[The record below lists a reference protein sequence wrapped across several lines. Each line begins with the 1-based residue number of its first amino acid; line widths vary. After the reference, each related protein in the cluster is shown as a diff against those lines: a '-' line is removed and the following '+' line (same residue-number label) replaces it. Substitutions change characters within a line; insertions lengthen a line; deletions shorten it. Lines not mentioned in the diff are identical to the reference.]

1 VGHRGDSEVPY
12 VDVLRHRAADD
23 KGNLAAERQ
32 MISIRR
38 FSKYILPAAV
48 LLSSCGGG
56 GGSGTPPPSALS
68 YTAAPAFIVMQPITA
83 LKPTY
88 MGTVTSFSVSP
99 ALPAG
104 LNISSV
110 SGIIYGT
117 PTAIS
122 AQANYT
128 VTASGP
134 SGVTTAQVPI
144 VVNDVPPTIN
154 YSSAYY
160 SFTNGVAAQTLAPS
174 AAGGAVVTWGI
185 VPALP
190 DGLTLSATD
199 GRISGTPTAGA
210 AAAVYVVTATNSGG
224 RSIANLTI
232 AVSPAPVL
240 DLGHGDSINLIRM
253 NASRVF
259 SQDLSGHWALWDYSK
274 GTNLA
279 NGTPPCL
286 SPPCASNPLP
296 ADFSGSTIVI
306 GTPTGFDVRSSA
318 AGQLLATVAAT
329 FSWWKLA
336 TDGTYVCAGSTTGL
350 QAWSTSGQ
358 VLVSRSGDYSNAMG
372 FAAPG
377 EILIALGPAGAGA
390 IETISL
396 ATGTSSVGPP
406 FQGTFLSWFLDGT
419 QFFTNDTTG
428 NRIRIYSDTTVQN
441 DMIIPNG
448 SLASNVAGER
458 NWFWTYGS
466 APGLNIYQV
475 GASAAP
481 TASFAVSGK
490 MIPSG
495 TTLGFISSGNVSVV
509 DLSGA
514 APTLINYPN
523 VPLTTTTT
531 NAYAAAS
538 STQWMIGDQLGVLFD
553 GGSLSGTARYF
564 GYGALLSIA
573 GGAGHFA
580 IATASGATL
589 YFNSATNALEGTID
603 FLSSKL
609 VLSADGTVLAAQGS
623 PSSVNSNQLN
633 IYSLPSGALVTPFLF
648 GSMSMPTLVDMTLS
662 ASGTVVGAEV
672 NNSLQ
677 ALPVGGGT
685 LLWTVPGPT
694 GVGGFQWRPLLSPD
708 GTLTAN
714 AGEPEGGGTTPLTSF
729 YSNGTFITSRT
740 GWAVGW
746 IDNGRLLV
754 NNYDDKFGRYMGAS
768 IYDPTGALLA
778 SPAIPGLKLFQV
790 VTPQQQTPDLIYSPE
805 FNTIYSLISGATLWA
820 SGSPSTGTYY
830 PGPPGIGAVAG
841 PQIVFMSGNL
851 LLAEPH

>member
-1 VGHRGDSEVPY
+1 
-12 VDVLRHRAADD
+12 
-23 KGNLAAERQ
+23 
-32 MISIRR
+32 MISMKSLR
-38 FSKYILPAAV
+38 KLILPTAV
-48 LLSSCGGG
+48 LLASCGGG
-56 GGSGTPPPSALS
+56 GGGGGSGQPPPSALS
-68 YTAAPAFIVMQPITA
+68 YPSAPAFVVMQPITA

-128 VTASGP
+128 VTGSGP
-134 SGVTTAQVPI
+134 SGATTAQVPI

-160 SFTNGVAAQTLAPS
+160 SFTNGVTAQTIAPT
-174 AAGGAVVTWGI
+174 AQGGAVVTWGI

-199 GRISGTPTAGA
+199 GSISGTPTTA
-210 AAAVYVVTATNSGG
+210 AAPGGYVVTATNSGG
-224 RSIANLTI
+224 NSIANLTV
-232 AVSPAPVL
+232 AVSAAPVL
-240 DLGHGDSINLIRM
+240 DLGHGDSIDLIRM
-253 NASRVF
+253 NASRVL
-259 SQDLSGHWALWDYSK
+259 SQDLSGHWALWDYS
-274 GTNLA
+274 TATILA

-286 SPPCASNPLP
+286 SPPCASHPFP
-296 ADFSGSTIVI
+296 ADFAGTTIVI
-306 GTPTGFDVRSSA
+306 GTPTGFDIRSSS

-336 TDGTYVCAGSTTGL
+336 TDGSYVCAGSTTGL

-358 VLVSRSGDYSNAMG
+358 VLLTRAGDYSNAVA

-377 EILIALGPAGAGA
+377 EILIALGPAGASA
-390 IETISL
+390 IETVSL

-419 QFFTNDTTG
+419 QFFSNDTTG
-428 NRIRIYSDTTVQN
+428 NRIRIYSDATVQN
-441 DMIIPNG
+441 DAIIPNG

-481 TASFAVSGK
+481 TASFAVSGQ
-490 MIPSG
+490 MIASG
-495 TTLGFISSGNVSVV
+495 TTLGFTGSGYVSVV

-514 APTLINYPN
+514 APTLVSYQN
-523 VPLTTTTT
+523 VPLLGSQF
-531 NAYAAAS
+531 AYAATS
-538 STQWMIGDQLGVLFD
+538 SAQWMIGNPSGVLFD
-553 GGSLSGTARYF
+553 GESLSGTARYF

-573 GGAGHFA
+573 GGAGSYA
-580 IATASGATL
+580 IATASGAIL
-589 YFNSATNALEGTID
+589 YFNSTTNALEGSIGLYGSD
-603 FLSSKL
+603 L
-609 VLSADGTVLAAQGS
+609 VLSADGTVLAAVVTPTYGS
-623 PSSVNSNQLN
+623 STSQLN
-633 IYSLPSGALVTPFLF
+633 VYALPSATLVTSFPYA
-648 GSMSMPTLVDMTLS
+648 VMTLS
-662 ASGTVVGAEV
+662 ASGTVIGAES
-672 NNSLQ
+672 NDMLL
-677 ALPVGGGT
+677 ALPASGGAPI
-685 LLWTVPGPT
+685 WTVPGPN
-694 GVGGFQWRPLLSPD
+694 GQWQPLLSPD

-714 AGEPEGGGTTPLTSF
+714 AAAPEGGGTTPLTNF
-729 YSNGTFITSRT
+729 YNNGTFVTSRE
-740 GWAVGW
+740 GWAVGF
-746 IDNGRLLV
+746 IDNGRLLI
-754 NNYDDKFGRYMGAS
+754 NNYDDKFGRYLGAS

-778 SPAIPGLKLFQV
+778 SPAIPGLQRFQV

-805 FNTIYSLISGATLWA
+805 FNTIYSLTSGSTQWA